1 LSTDRNPAL
10 DTGIDVQCRAF
21 WHVQANLWR
30 MITRCAGKVAY
41 MQAGFGGN
49 QPYRCRLLTQW
60 SGKILRK
67 KNRPLLNRLCQA
79 YVRLLLT
86 PESTDGSRTVSLARY
101 GAYEVRLV
109 EFSHRPVSDD
119 SSFWVRLD
127 RRGMQCSLDS
137 CWCDDLDDA
146 ETAAEHFVSR
156 ARQLNNH
163 GSH

>member
-1 LSTDRNPAL
+1 
-10 DTGIDVQCRAF
+10 
-21 WHVQANLWR
+21 
-30 MITRCAGKVAY
+30 MITRCALKVAY

-49 QPYRCRLLTQW
+49 GSYRCRSITQW

-67 KNRPLLNRLCQA
+67 KNRPLLSRLSQA
-79 YVRLLLT
+79 YIRLLLI

-109 EFSHRPVSDD
+109 EFSHSPASDD
-119 SSFWVRLD
+119 SSFWIRLH
-127 RRGMQCSLDS
+127 RRGIQCSLDS

-146 ETAAEHFVSR
+146 ETAAEHFLSR
-156 ARQLNNH
+156 AKQLHNHNH